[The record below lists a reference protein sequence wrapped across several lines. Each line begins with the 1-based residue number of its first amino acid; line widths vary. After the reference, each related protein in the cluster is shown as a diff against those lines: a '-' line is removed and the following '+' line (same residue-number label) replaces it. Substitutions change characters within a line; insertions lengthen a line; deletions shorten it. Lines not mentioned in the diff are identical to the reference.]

1 MFVTHFIS
9 FHIIITYNKTKPL
22 DMLNMGHPTNLDV
35 AAGLVDR
42 SRKFLHDMVL
52 WEANGMGI

>member
-1 MFVTHFIS
+1 
-9 FHIIITYNKTKPL
+9 
-22 DMLNMGHPTNLDV
+22 MLNMGHPTNLDV